1 MRIIAITNQKGG
13 VGKTT
18 TAINLSAALSSQ
30 GKKVLLIDSDPQ
42 GNATMGSGVMKSS
55 IGKSLYQILLGEIN
69 LDEAII
75 EATKT
80 DNTGYD
86 LIATNQDLAGAEVEL
101 VEFRNRELILK
112 AAISNSCRDYEF
124 VIIDCPPA
132 LNLLTVNSLV
142 AASEVLI
149 PMQCEYYALEGLS
162 DLVDTIRI
170 IKKRLNPKLQIEG
183 LIRTMYD
190 QRNTLSQQVSEE
202 LIKNFKNKVYE
213 TIIPR
218 NIRLAEAPSF
228 GIPGVFFDKGS
239 KGAKSYFSLA
249 IEVLKRKSQRG

>member
-1 MRIIAITNQKGG
+1 M
-13 VGKTT
+13 
-18 TAINLSAALSSQ
+18 
-30 GKKVLLIDSDPQ
+30 
-42 GNATMGSGVMKSS
+42 
-55 IGKSLYQILLGEIN
+55 
-69 LDEAII
+69 
-75 EATKT
+75 
-80 DNTGYD
+80 
-86 LIATNQDLAGAEVEL
+86 
-101 VEFRNRELILK
+101 
-112 AAISNSCRDYEF
+112 
-124 VIIDCPPA
+124 
-132 LNLLTVNSLV
+132 LTVNSLV